1 MSLGEPAGPGGRAR
15 GGTRRAVGTDVYTY
29 DSDSSAEEYEYAGG
43 GGPDAPVT
51 LPLPPPA
58 PFGGGRRV
66 LYDSHRPL
74 DRGGAEVPV
83 PDGVPSAVAAAAAT
97 GGGGGSGRR
106 SGGSAV
112 PKPPIFLDLDRASQA
127 DRAVEGRSWIVLKMP
142 TRLPPLDPS
151 SGTWVKA
158 EGGGDAA
165 APMEVDSG
173 ALGGGGGGGG
183 GGPPARMDEPQ
194 RYPGAP
200 KPAARYDDVLRSAPA
215 GRYGRIRV
223 RRSGRAVL
231 VIGEG
236 TPEEVTLDLNEGIPC
251 SFLQQAVNI
260 DPENGTYLN
269 MGEVHRSIVATPDL
283 SHVM

>member
-1 MSLGEPAGPGGRAR
+1 
-15 GGTRRAVGTDVYTY
+15 
-29 DSDSSAEEYEYAGG
+29 
-43 GGPDAPVT
+43 
-51 LPLPPPA
+51 
-58 PFGGGRRV
+58 
-66 LYDSHRPL
+66 
-74 DRGGAEVPV
+74 
-83 PDGVPSAVAAAAAT
+83 
-97 GGGGGSGRR
+97 
-106 SGGSAV
+106 
-112 PKPPIFLDLDRASQA
+112 
-127 DRAVEGRSWIVLKMP
+127 
-142 TRLPPLDPS
+142 
-151 SGTWVKA
+151 
-158 EGGGDAA
+158 
-165 APMEVDSG
+165 
-173 ALGGGGGGGG
+173 
-183 GGPPARMDEPQ
+183 MDEPQ

>member
-1 MSLGEPAGPGGRAR
+1 M
-15 GGTRRAVGTDVYTY
+15 
-29 DSDSSAEEYEYAGG
+29 
-43 GGPDAPVT
+43 
-51 LPLPPPA
+51 
-58 PFGGGRRV
+58 
-66 LYDSHRPL
+66 
-74 DRGGAEVPV
+74 
-83 PDGVPSAVAAAAAT
+83 
-97 GGGGGSGRR
+97 
-106 SGGSAV
+106 

-142 TRLPPLDPS
+142 PRLPPLDPS

-183 GGPPARMDEPQ
+183 GPPAPMDEPQ